1 MRMVLILLLFALI
14 CAYGTFVVRWVMKK
28 RERQKLGPPIWT
40 PEQKRI
46 GSGHVQVVLVKQNE
60 QPILVG
66 EPINVSKTPEF
77 ELLERLEAV
86 WLSAEDRATTL
97 NHHLNRKESS

>member
-1 MRMVLILLLFALI
+1 MKLVLIFLLLALVA
-14 CAYGTFVVRWVMKK
+14 AYGAFVVRWVASRRK
-28 RERQKLGPPIWT
+28 RQKLGPPIWT

-60 QPILVG
+60 QPILIGDPV
-66 EPINVSKTPEF
+66 NVSKTPEF
-77 ELLERLEAV
+77 ELLDKLETI

-97 NHHLNRKESS
+97 NRHLNRKESS